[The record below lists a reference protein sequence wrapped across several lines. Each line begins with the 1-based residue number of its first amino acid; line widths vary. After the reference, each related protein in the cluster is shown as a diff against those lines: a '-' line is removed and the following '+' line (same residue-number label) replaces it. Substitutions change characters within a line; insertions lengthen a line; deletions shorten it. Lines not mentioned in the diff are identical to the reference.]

1 MHTNICVCLGM
12 LERGTK
18 FRRRDSTMVPACP
31 FLLVAAVA
39 SFQEGEISSSTK
51 KQMATWLASASGP
64 YIVQVHS
71 ASTI

>member
-1 MHTNICVCLGM
+1 
-12 LERGTK
+12 
-18 FRRRDSTMVPACP
+18 MVPACP